1 VAACVN
7 AFEPNE
13 TTAAA
18 TTITSGVTNS
28 AAIATSTDVDYFKI
42 TTTATSNITYAL
54 VGPAGVD
61 FDLTIFNSA
70 GTQIGSGATT
80 SSTETVSLTNQVA
93 GTYFI
98 KVFGYNGANS
108 QSCYTIRATA
118 TTTVTSC
125 ASTYDAG
132 TANTSNN
139 AISTAPV
146 IPFNTNVTGLI
157 NAGGDVDNYKFTITR
172 AGTITLTLT
181 TLPANYNLRL
191 VNSAGTILV
200 TASRTGTNS
209 ETINYTAAIGTY
221 YARVYG
227 SSSSISNAT
236 SCYTL
241 KVQLGTA
248 AKSEELNVARP
259 VLNVFPNPVGQL
271 LNVDMEGID
280 GTAEI
285 QLFDVNG
292 VQVLRKLT
300 STRNSKLQLSHLP
313 SGVYLMKVVQN
324 GKLVTKTK
332 VVKQ

>member
-1 VAACVN
+1 M
-7 AFEPNE
+7 
-13 TTAAA
+13 
-18 TTITSGVTNS
+18 
-28 AAIATSTDVDYFKI
+28 
-42 TTTATSNITYAL
+42 L
-54 VGPAGVD
+54 
-61 FDLTIFNSA
+61 
-70 GTQIGSGATT
+70 
-80 SSTETVSLTNQVA
+80 
-93 GTYFI
+93 
-98 KVFGYNGANS
+98 
-108 QSCYTIRATA
+108 
-118 TTTVTSC
+118 
-125 ASTYDAG
+125 
-132 TANTSNN
+132 
-139 AISTAPV
+139 
-146 IPFNTNVTGLI
+146 
-157 NAGGDVDNYKFTITR
+157 
-172 AGTITLTLT
+172 
-181 TLPANYNLRL
+181 LPANYNLRL

-200 TASRTGTNS
+200 TASITGTSS

-248 AKSEELNVARP
+248 AKSEELNVTRP

-300 STRNSKLQLSHLP
+300 TTRNSKLQLSHLP